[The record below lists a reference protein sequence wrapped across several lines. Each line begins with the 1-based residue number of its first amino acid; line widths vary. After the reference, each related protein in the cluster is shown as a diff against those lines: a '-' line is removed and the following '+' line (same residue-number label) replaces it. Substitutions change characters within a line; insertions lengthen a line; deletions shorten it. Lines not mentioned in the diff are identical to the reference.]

1 MERSAFRNV
10 LSAFSFTRISGVYV
24 WIGLLI
30 LFAFWIPDTFFV
42 DTTWKNIVSS
52 QAVTAILTLGLL
64 LPLAAGVYDLSIGS
78 MLGLSAIFSA
88 YLVNHGASTGAAV
101 LIVLGVAVVVGLFN
115 AFLVVGM
122 GINSFIATLGVGTI
136 LTAAIGEIS
145 GNQQI
150 IGLPDSFKEIGGAEP
165 FGIPIPVIYLVVL
178 AGVVWYL
185 MERAPFGRY
194 LFAIGN
200 GREAARLAGVRTNVY
215 AAIALVLCAI
225 GAAIAGI
232 VLTGKLGAASPE
244 QGPSYLLPAY
254 AAAFLGAT
262 QIHRGRVNVIGMLIA
277 TYLLQTGITGLQ
289 LGGAEFWVADLFN
302 GVALILALV
311 ISQLSGRFGSWNRRW
326 RRAPGPPSTSS
337 DRVPSTTS

>member
-1 MERSAFRNV
+1 MATSRARSLLSV
-10 LSAFSFTRISGVYV
+10 LSFTRISGVYV
-24 WIGLLI
+24 WVGLVI
-30 LFAFWIPDTFFV
+30 LFALWVPDTFLV
-42 DTTWKNIVSS
+42 GTTWKNIVSS

-78 MLGLSAIFSA
+78 MLGLAAVLSA
-88 YLVNHGASTGAAV
+88 YLVNHGLSTGTAV
-101 LIVLGVAVVVGLFN
+101 LVVLGVAVLVGLIN

-136 LTAAIGEIS
+136 LTAAIGVVS

-150 IGLPDSFKEIGGAEP
+150 IGLPTSFKDLGGAEP
-165 FGIPIPVIYLVVL
+165 FGIPIPVIYLAVL
-178 AGVVWYL
+178 AVVVWYL

-200 GREAARLAGVRTNVY
+200 GREAARLAGVRTNAY
-215 AAIALVLCAI
+215 AAIALVLCAV
-225 GAAIAGI
+225 GAAIAGV

-244 QGPSYLLPAY
+244 QGPAYLLPAY

-262 QIHRGRVNVIGMLIA
+262 QITNGRVNVIGMLIA

-289 LGGAEFWVADLFN
+289 LAGAEFWVADLFN
-302 GVALILALV
+302 GGALILALV
-311 ISQLSGRFGSWNRRW
+311 LSQLQGKLTLWKRRP
-326 RRAPGPPSTSS
+326 REPDDPPKVS
-337 DRVPSTTS
+337 DQIPSTTS